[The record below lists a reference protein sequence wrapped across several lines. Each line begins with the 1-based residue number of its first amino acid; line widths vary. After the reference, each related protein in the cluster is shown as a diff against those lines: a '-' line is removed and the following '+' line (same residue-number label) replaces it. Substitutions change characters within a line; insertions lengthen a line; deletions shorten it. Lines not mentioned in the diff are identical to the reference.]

1 MNIEIKIDNKY
12 KENKIVIQVNEM
24 TKEILNVIDI
34 LKTINQER
42 LKVFLN
48 EETYFISED
57 EIETIYSNNKKV
69 YIKTESNQYISK
81 QRLYELEKILPCKDF
96 IRISNSEIINL
107 NKVKSI
113 NTKFTGTIVIT
124 FYSEYKTY
132 SSRRYIAK
140 IKEALN
146 I

>member
-1 MNIEIKIDNKY
+1 
-12 KENKIVIQVNEM
+12 M
-24 TKEILNVIDI
+24 TREILNVIDI
-34 LKTINQER
+34 LKTINQKR

-48 EETYFISED
+48 GETYFITEN

-81 QRLYELEKILPCKDF
+81 QRLYELEKVLPRKDLVRIL
-96 IRISNSEIINL
+96 NSEIIDL
-107 NKVKSI
+107 NKVKII
-113 NTKFTGTIVIT
+113 NTKFTGTIAIT

-132 SSRRYIAK
+132 SSRWYIDK

>member
-48 EETYFISED
+48 EETCFISED

-132 SSRRYIAK
+132 SSRRYISK